1 MSEAKPVRGNEQ
13 KLGRVTAV
21 NPLRVRLNGD
31 PAGDPVDPQA
41 EPYAGMTMA
50 VGKEVLVVNVEKR
63 RLVVWAAL

>member
-1 MSEAKPVRGNEQ
+1 MNDS
-13 KLGRVTAV
+13 KLGRVTAT

-31 PAGDPVDPQA
+31 PAAAPDPEA
-41 EPYAGMTMA
+41 EPYAGMPTPV